1 MKKIILSLGLLVAGG
16 SFIITSTQ
24 SCTAIATSSIGVAII
39 KKILLGGIY
48 SAGKIFNNK
57 EAFLQND
64 LIIKALPDS
73 LQSLYNG
80 LNKISPQTAKKTK
93 EYIADIA
100 ADTVNLSTPILRNA
114 VHQLNS
120 HDVDRIINGGN
131 GMATKVLR
139 EKSERE
145 LFNTLLPKVEAEM
158 NQYGIAQTVN
168 TLMQG
173 LNGLGNLLGKQ
184 NNTQKFQLS
193 HLATE
198 QLVNGIY
205 FLIEKY
211 ENEERKD
218 LLNKK

>member
-1 MKKIILSLGLLVAGG
+1 MKKIILSLGLLATGG
-16 SFIITSTQ
+16 SFAIISTQ
-24 SCTAIATSSIGVAII
+24 SCTAVVSSSIGVAII

-48 SAGKIFNNK
+48 SVGKIFNNK
-57 EAFLQND
+57 EAFLHND
-64 LIIKALPDS
+64 LIIKALPAP
-73 LQSLYNG
+73 LQSLYNA
-80 LNKISPQTAKKTK
+80 LESLSPQTAKKTK

-100 ADTVNLSTPILRNA
+100 ADTVSLSTPILTNA
-114 VHQLNS
+114 VDQLNS
-120 HDVDRIINGGN
+120 YDVDRIINGGN

-145 LFNTLLPKVEAEM
+145 LFNTLLPKVEAEI
-158 NQYGIAQTVN
+158 NHYGIAQTIN
-168 TLMQG
+168 SLMQG